1 MSPKFI
7 ACVVISFLHSFFTVV
22 WMGGMI
28 VTLMVYL
35 PAVQE
40 VLGKSPEAKK
50 VMAAFKRKQ
59 RVWVYVSIT
68 ILLITGFLMSRRNP
82 AFTGLFTFA
91 TPYSAALSIK
101 HIITLAMI
109 GISLYRAIVL
119 APKAPAM
126 PNKKQGMAGP
136 GAGGPGAAGGP
147 GPEALKREK
156 LNATLLIINVILA
169 ILVLLNSA
177 VLGAMSTPMTGH

>member
-126 PNKKQGMAGP
+126 PNKKQAMAGP
-136 GAGGPGAAGGP
+136 GAGGP